1 MSLMMKM
8 NRIITITPGSTQ
20 MDAPTATRLPA
31 PAIIASD
38 VVRRV
43 RTPGSQWTAAVKS
56 SIPILL
62 DITITQ
68 KLPLQAPIIILFF
81 VCNIK
86 FFKFLVNILF
96 FYRT

>member
-43 RTPGSQWTAAVKS
+43 RTPGSQWTAAVIS
-56 SIPILL
+56 
-62 DITITQ
+62 
-68 KLPLQAPIIILFF
+68 LQAPIIILFF